1 MENTPSE
8 LVEYCDRKELPFQ
21 TGEDIG
27 RGTFATV
34 YEARKPAGDY
44 IYAAKVFYLPIN
56 ETDQKLQKDRIKQEA
71 HLISKAQHQHV
82 VSLIETYIFNH
93 KIYIIMEPLAE
104 QNLEKYLYDTIGE
117 SRAEE
122 RQSRQLQ
129 LLSWYGCLTSGLAYL
144 HSRFIRHRDIKPQN
158 ILIQGD
164 CILLTDFGISKDDP
178 GNTIHTATSTIG
190 TRVYKAPEWK
200 EIATGW
206 ARPGRAGD
214 VYSLGAVFL
223 DMLLVHAGQDLAIVC
238 DQKGR
243 HLPYRD
249 YANEWIARL
258 QSSEELHENV
268 YWFSTILFLCQRML
282 QQDPDTRPRINEVEL
297 CWSYGPF
304 EVVPTARCDCHTLT
318 RIYTV
323 MGASEVLD
331 QADKNGHNL
340 VLELMTQRIH
350 GRLGIHCEGLS

>member
-1 MENTPSE
+1 MESTPSE
-8 LVEYCDRKELPFQ
+8 LVEYYNRKELPFQ

-44 IYAAKVFYLPIN
+44 VYAAKVFFLPIN
-56 ETDQKLQKDRIKQEA
+56 ETDQKLQKDRIKHEA
-71 HLISKAQHQHV
+71 HVISKARHQHV
-82 VSLIETYIFNH
+82 VSLIGTYIFNH
-93 KIYIIMEPLAE
+93 KIYIIMKPLAD
-104 QNLEKYLYDTIGE
+104 QNLEKYLYETIGE
-117 SRAEE
+117 SSAQE

-144 HSRFIRHRDIKPQN
+144 HSQFIRHRDIKPQN

-164 CILLTDFGISKDDP
+164 RILLTDFGISKDDP
-178 GNTIHTATSTIG
+178 GNTIQTATSTIG

-200 EIATGW
+200 EMAIGW

-223 DMLLVHAGQDLAIVC
+223 DMLLVHAGQDLAVVC

-249 YANEWIARL
+249 CADEWIARL
-258 QSSEELHENV
+258 QSSQELHGNV
-268 YWFSTILFLCQRML
+268 CWFSTILFLCRKML
-282 QQDPDTRPRINEVEL
+282 RVDPDTRPHIDEVKL

-304 EVVPTARCDCHTLT
+304 EVVPAARCDCHTLT
-318 RIYTV
+318 QICRV
-323 MGASEVLD
+323 MEASEVLE
-331 QADKNGHNL
+331 QAGKNGHNL
-340 VLELMTQRIH
+340 VLELMTQKIH
-350 GRLGIHCEGLS
+350 DGLGIHCEGLS

>member
-8 LVEYCDRKELPFQ
+8 LVEYHDRKDLPFQ

-34 YEARKPAGDY
+34 YEAKKPAGEY
-44 IYAAKVFYLPIN
+44 IYAAKVFYLPIT
-56 ETDQKLQKDRIKQEA
+56 ETDQELQKGRIKQEA
-71 HLISKAQHQHV
+71 HLISKAQHQHA
-82 VSLIETYIFNH
+82 VSLIATYIFNN
-93 KIYIIMEPLAE
+93 KIYIIMEPLAD

-117 SRAEE
+117 LRTEE

-144 HSRFIRHRDIKPQN
+144 HSQYIRHRDIKPQN

-164 CILLTDFGISKDDP
+164 RILLTDFGISNDDP
-178 GNTIHTATSTIG
+178 GNTIKTATSTIG

-200 EIATGW
+200 EMGTGY

-223 DMLLVHAGQDLAIVC
+223 DMLLVYAGQDLAVVC

-243 HLPYRD
+243 HLPYREHTS
-249 YANEWIARL
+249 EWVSQL
-258 QSSEELHENV
+258 QGSCQELRENV

-282 QQDPDTRPRINEVEL
+282 EQDPDARPHIGEVEL

-304 EVVPTARCDCHTLT
+304 EVVPASRCDCHVATQ
-318 RIYTV
+318 IYKA
-323 MGASEVLD
+323 MGADEVLD
-331 QADKNGHNL
+331 QATINGHNL
-340 VLELMTQRIH
+340 VQDLMSQRDFMVD
-350 GRLGIHCEGLS
+350 